1 MRGTSSTTQP
11 WGATAFARSPVARFG
26 LRPVARF
33 GVALGA
39 LLAVLAGSLHPAAG
53 SSADAGTAPESAR
66 LRPAVQSGEI
76 LGFDLEEERHY
87 ALGPPDALQRG
98 ESAVWSIR
106 LQAVQGSGRELRATF
121 TLQHRR
127 EAPRSL
133 DSPWSS
139 GQVTHAQVDATLIVN
154 AYGAP
159 LELTY
164 TSQRHIYDVGDELFQ
179 VEYTYEGGRYEK
191 RVSLQGVEWDMDI
204 ELIEH
209 ANLDAQVPIGLF
221 AFAPQALGCMEWLVG
236 TVIQHRTGTG
246 DISPRGP
253 VQSADRQGR
262 ATVEGAA
269 LASGVCYED
278 NTDPAFANPGL
289 VSLAM
294 PLLWERR
301 GDSELVLFSPL
312 RPDLVRG
319 QRMGVPVTFGPIIPT
334 GAMGPG
340 SNPLSGMIPG
350 LDFKA
355 LFGAGGTDG
364 DKERAKNPARYFFP
378 RRMKLSDRQ
387 RIEVGARKM
396 EALPMEIAGFAG
408 TVWVDDWGKVVRFDI
423 PPLRYGDALRWVRL
437 LHESEY

>member
-1 MRGTSSTTQP
+1 M
-11 WGATAFARSPVARFG
+11 
-26 LRPVARF
+26 
-33 GVALGA
+33 ALG
-39 LLAVLAGSLHPAAG
+39 PAWLQP
-53 SSADAGTAPESAR
+53 TA
-66 LRPAVQSGEI
+66 QSGEI
-76 LGFDLEEERHY
+76 LGFELEEERHY

-98 ESAVWSIR
+98 EAATWMIR
-106 LQAVQGSGRELRATF
+106 LQEVQGSGRDLRATF
-121 TLQHRR
+121 TLQHTR

-133 DSPWSS
+133 DTPWSS
-139 GQVTHAQVDATLIVN
+139 GQVTHVQVDATLIVN

-179 VEYTYEGGRYEK
+179 VDYTYDRDRYKK
-191 RVSLQGVEWDMDI
+191 RVSLQGVQWDMNID
-204 ELIEH
+204 LIEH
-209 ANLDAQVPIGLF
+209 ANLDATVPIGLF
-221 AFAPQALGCMEWLVG
+221 VFAPRALGCMEWLVG

-246 DISPRGP
+246 DTSPRGP
-253 VQSADRQGR
+253 VQTADRQGR

-269 LASGVCYED
+269 LASGACYEH

-319 QRMGVPVTFGPIIPT
+319 QDMGVPVTFGPIIPT
-334 GAMGPG
+334 APNVPG
-340 SNPLSGMIPG
+340 SNPFSGMIPG

-387 RIEVGARKM
+387 RIEVGSRKM
-396 EALPMEIAGFAG
+396 EALPMEVAGYGG
-408 TVWVDDWGKVVRFDI
+408 TVWVDDWGKVVRLDI
-423 PPLRYGDALRWVRL
+423 PPLRYGDPPRWVRL